1 MDATM
6 FAGDLD
12 RAEPAGSGS
21 EAAAQRHF
29 FAAICD
35 LNGVLRGKR
44 MPDSKLKSVH
54 KAGIR
59 MPMSSIG
66 IDIWGVDVAGTKL
79 TMESGDLDGICL
91 PTGRPP
97 VSLGWAGCDAPLLP
111 LTMWKEDG
119 SPYFADARHLLAAVL
134 ARYSAKGLRPVVATE
149 LEFYL
154 LAPEGDPA
162 PAGFRPGTICGDFD
176 NIYSLDELDAASAFL
191 DDVYRTADACGIK
204 VEAAIAESSPRQ
216 FEFNLL
222 HLPDALR
229 IADDTILFKQI
240 IKNVARRH
248 GHAASFMAKP
258 RRDWAGS
265 GMHVHF
271 SIIDEN
277 GANIFNDGGEKGT
290 DAMRHAVGGLLATM
304 TEMTLAFAPHLNS
317 YRRLRPGGLAPTTVA
332 WGYENRTSA
341 VRIPAGDPAA
351 RRIEH
356 RVAGADANPYIVLAA
371 ILSAALRGIE
381 ERCEPAEPVRN
392 NSHDSDRPAIA
403 RDWLQAL
410 EWFSASER
418 AKTLLHPEFVHAF
431 VACKEQE
438 QIEFAARISEF
449 ELTTYRLSV

>member
-1 MDATM
+1 MEASV
-6 FAGDLD
+6 FADDPD
-12 RAEPAGSGS
+12 RATSAGCAD
-21 EAAAQRHF
+21 EARESRYF

-44 MPDSKLKSVH
+44 MPGSKLAQVR

-66 IDIWGVDVAGTKL
+66 VDIWGVDVAGTRL

-91 PTGRPP
+91 PTGRTP

-111 LTMWKEDG
+111 LSMWKEDG
-119 SPYFADARHLLAAVL
+119 SPYFADARHLLSAVL
-134 ARYSAKGLRPVVATE
+134 TRFAAKGLRPVVATE

-154 LAPEGDPA
+154 LDPEGAPA
-162 PAGFRPGTICGDFD
+162 PAVLGPGTVSGDFD

-191 DDVYRTADACGIK
+191 DDVYRTAEACGIK
-204 VEAAIAESSPRQ
+204 VEAAIAEGAPRQ

-222 HLPDALR
+222 HLPDALK

-240 IKNVARRH
+240 IKNIARRH
-248 GHAASFMAKP
+248 GHVASFMAKP

-271 SIIDEN
+271 SIVDEN
-277 GANIFNDGGEKGT
+277 GANIFNDGGYKGT
-290 DAMRHAVGGLLATM
+290 DVMRHAVGGLLATM

-317 YRRLRPGGLAPTTVA
+317 YRRLCPGGLAPTTVA

-371 ILSAALRGIE
+371 ILSAALHGIE
-381 ERCEPAEPVRN
+381 EKCEPAEPLRN
-392 NSHDSDRPAIA
+392 NSHDADRQALA
-403 RDWLQAL
+403 RDWRQAL
-410 EWFSASER
+410 EWFSASEW
-418 AKTLLHPEFVHAF
+418 AKALLHPEFVHAF